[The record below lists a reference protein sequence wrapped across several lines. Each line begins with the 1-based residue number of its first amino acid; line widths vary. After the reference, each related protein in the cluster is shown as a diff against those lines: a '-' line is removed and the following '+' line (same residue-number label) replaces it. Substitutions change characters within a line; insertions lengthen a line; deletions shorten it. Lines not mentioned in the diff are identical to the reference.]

1 MSGVDLDILVW
12 PFVWRAFVAGAT
24 IALSAALLGVTLV
37 LRRLSFIGDGLSHVA
52 FGAMAVSAALGLAGA
67 GLALSLPLTA
77 LAAVLL
83 LGRRGRV
90 QGDAALAMLSVG
102 AMAAG
107 YLLMNIF
114 PSSANVS
121 GDVCTSLFGAVSLLT
136 LSSAETW
143 LCVALAV
150 AVIAFSA
157 LTYNKSFDIAFDEDF
172 ARASGAN
179 ITLYNYICAIVVA
192 VVIVVSMRLVGALL
206 VSALIV
212 FPVISA
218 MRLVKSYRAV
228 TLVSVAF
235 ALGCAIS
242 GLLIAVALELP
253 VGATVVAVNAT
264 AAAAAFYAP
273 RVLALLPVAVA
284 ALVVAPLFSSPKAVH
299 VCNGS
304 GKPSVLVSIAP
315 VYDWTRE
322 ILGDATNSVN
332 LALLQRSG
340 GDMHSFQPTAS
351 DIRDIAAA
359 DLFIYVGGVSDRW
372 VNDVLC
378 ANPNPKRKALALI
391 EHGHVDEESD
401 SGEVCC
407 DHACEH
413 NHAHAHGH
421 EHGQGDEHVWLSL
434 KNAQRLVPE
443 IADALAGVLGGEEA
457 QKVAANAREYVA
469 ALEQLDGEYGAVIAA
484 APSRSL
490 IIADRFPFADL
501 ARDYG
506 LDCHAA
512 FSGCSAEA
520 EASFATIQRLASEV
534 DVHQAKAILI
544 LETGDARLARAV
556 RDASKTHDQLI
567 LTVNSMQS
575 AEVRY
580 LDAMRSNLAILSR
593 ALGLERGLERFGCP

>member
-1 MSGVDLDILVW
+1 MNGIDLDILAW

-77 LAAVLL
+77 IVAVLL

-136 LSSAETW
+136 LSTAETW

-172 ARASGAN
+172 SRASGAN
-179 ITLYNYICAIVVA
+179 VTLYNYICAIVVA

-228 TLVSVAF
+228 TLVSAAF
-235 ALGCAIS
+235 ALGCALS
-242 GLLIAVALELP
+242 GLLLAVALELP
-253 VGATVVAVNAT
+253 VGATVVAVNAV
-264 AAAAAFYAP
+264 AAAMAFYIP
-273 RVLALLPVAVA
+273 RALALLPVVVASLIVVPLFLPRSPHTAAHACDVA
-284 ALVVAPLFSSPKAVH
+284 A
-299 VCNGS
+299 
-304 GKPSVLVSIAP
+304 KPSILVSIAP
-315 VYDWTRE
+315 VYDWTRQ
-322 ILGDATNSVN
+322 ILGDATNRVE
-332 LALLQRSG
+332 LALLQHSG

-351 DIRDIAAA
+351 DIRDIASA

-372 VNDVLC
+372 VGDVLS
-378 ANPNPKRKALALI
+378 ANPNPRRKALALVMR
-391 EHGHVDEESD
+391 EPENDHEADHEE
-401 SGEVCC
+401 
-407 DHACEH
+407 
-413 NHAHAHGH
+413 
-421 EHGQGDEHVWLSL
+421 DEHVWLSL
-434 KNAQRLVPE
+434 KNAQLLVPE
-443 IADALAGVLGGEEA
+443 IAEAVAALLGGEEA
-457 QKVAANAREYVA
+457 EKVAANAREYVA
-469 ALEQLDGEYGAVIAA
+469 ALAQLDGEYGAALA
-484 APSRSL
+484 EAPSKSL
-490 IIADRFPFADL
+490 IVADRFPFADL

-520 EASFATIQRLASEV
+520 EASFATVQRLAAEV
-534 DVHQAKAILI
+534 DRHQAKAILV
-544 LETGDARLARAV
+544 LETGDARLAHAV

-567 LTVNSMQS
+567 LVLNSMQS
-575 AEVRY
+575 GDVRY
-580 LDAMRSNLAILSR
+580 LEAMRANLAVLRR
-593 ALGLERGLERFGCP
+593 ALGI

>member
-1 MSGVDLDILVW
+1 MSGVDLDILAW

-77 LAAVLL
+77 IVAVLL

-136 LSSAETW
+136 LSTAETW

-179 ITLYNYICAIVVA
+179 VTLYNYICAIVVA

-228 TLVSVAF
+228 TLVSAAF
-235 ALGCAIS
+235 ALGCALS
-242 GLLIAVALELP
+242 GLLLAVALELP
-253 VGATVVAVNAT
+253 VGATVVAVNAV
-264 AAAAAFYAP
+264 AAAMAFYIP
-273 RVLALLPVAVA
+273 RALALLPVAVA
-284 ALVVAPLFSSPKAVH
+284 SLIVVPLFSPRSPHTAAHACDVAA
-299 VCNGS
+299 
-304 GKPSVLVSIAP
+304 KPSILVSVAP
-315 VYDWTRE
+315 VYDWTRQ
-322 ILGDATNSVN
+322 ILGDATNRVE

-351 DIRDIAAA
+351 DIRDIASA

-372 VNDVLC
+372 VGDVLS
-378 ANPNPKRKALALI
+378 ANPNSRRKALALVLRVPGNAHDD
-391 EHGHVDEESD
+391 EHDD
-401 SGEVCC
+401 
-407 DHACEH
+407 DHD
-413 NHAHAHGH
+413 
-421 EHGQGDEHVWLSL
+421 DEHVWLSL
-434 KNAQRLVPE
+434 KNAQLLVPE
-443 IADALAGVLGGEEA
+443 IAEAVAAKLGGEEA
-457 QKVAANAREYVA
+457 ERVAANAREYVA
-469 ALEQLDGEYGAVIAA
+469 ALAQLDGEYCAA
-484 APSRSL
+484 LAEAPSKAL
-490 IIADRFPFADL
+490 IVADRFPFADL

-520 EASFATIQRLASEV
+520 EASFATVQRLAAEV
-534 DVHQAKAILI
+534 DRHQAKAILV
-544 LETGDARLARAV
+544 LETGDARLAHAV

-567 LTVNSMQS
+567 LTLNSMQS
-575 AEVRY
+575 GEVCY
-580 LDAMRSNLAILSR
+580 LEAMRANLAVLRR
-593 ALGLERGLERFGCP
+593 ALGI